1 VNLSSSSS
9 SSVSLQSLQVIQSL
23 IMSVNASEGSDSFVE
38 VFPIISPGYLT
49 VYDWEVVELTQLRRW
64 VGQHWKFSIY
74 ASVIYVILIYLGQS
88 WMKNRPAYNLRSCL
102 TSWNVILALFSLVG
116 FARTA
121 PELWHVL
128 HEPYGFYTSV
138 CTR

>member
-1 VNLSSSSS
+1 
-9 SSVSLQSLQVIQSL
+9 
-23 IMSVNASEGSDSFVE
+23 MTFNASEGSDSFVE
-38 VFPIISPGYLT
+38 VFPIIEPGYLT
-49 VYDWEVVELTQLRRW
+49 IYEWEVVELTILRRW
-64 VGQHWKFSIY
+64 VGQHWKLSIY

-88 WMKNRPAYNLRSCL
+88 WMKNRPAYNLRTCL
-102 TSWNVILALFSLVG
+102 TFWNVILALFSLIG